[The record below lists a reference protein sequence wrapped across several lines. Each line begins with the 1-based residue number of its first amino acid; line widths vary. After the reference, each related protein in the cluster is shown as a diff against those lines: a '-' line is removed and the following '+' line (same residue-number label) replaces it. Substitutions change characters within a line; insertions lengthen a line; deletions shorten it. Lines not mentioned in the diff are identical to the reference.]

1 MRTEKFDLSKIS
13 DGQYDA
19 VVVGAGINGAV
30 SAAALSSCGLKVL
43 LLDQGDFASF
53 TSQESSNLVW
63 GGIKYL
69 QSYEFWLVFKL
80 SLARARLMKE
90 YPNRVRK
97 IGFVA
102 ALGPNAPFGP
112 LLGTLGTLVY
122 WAIGLF
128 STPAPRT
135 FGIKAALDIEPKLSQ
150 TKLRGAVRYFDGML
164 PDNDSRFVWDF
175 VSKAMSL
182 GADAQNYARVDSA
195 TREGDRWVIKVTDVL
210 SGETVAVTAKAIVNA
225 AGPMASSFL
234 SSAKTS
240 AKTGLVFS
248 KGIHLVV
255 PRLTK
260 DDRVLAFWDEQNRLF
275 YVIPMGDRSVI
286 GTTDTRVANPETE
299 VNDEDRDFV
308 LRQINLSLDLPKPLT
323 KADIIAERS
332 GVRALVVG
340 GKNAGGSG
348 LGEEVDWHKL
358 SRKHVIEVDK
368 TKGMLSI
375 FGGKLTDCLNVG
387 AEVIAEFKK
396 MGFSLEQ
403 KRKWY
408 GEDSG
413 LMPASFL
420 SSVEQRVETAEKA
433 GRIAKGLW
441 RRHGSKAQAII
452 AAASAAGDN
461 LDEVFEGTG
470 ITFVELKHVIATE
483 RVMTAEDLLRRRL
496 PIAMTR
502 SAEDIA
508 NNKKL
513 QEILKAS
520 NLA

>member
-1 MRTEKFDLSKIS
+1 MTKENFDLSKIS

-19 VVVGAGINGAV
+19 IIVGAGINGSV
-30 SAAALSSCGLKVL
+30 SAAALSSRGLKVL

-97 IGFVA
+97 IGFLA

-112 LLGTLGTLVY
+112 LLGTAGTLLY
-122 WAIGLF
+122 WTIGLF

-135 FGIKAALDIEPKLSQ
+135 FGTQAALKIEPNLSRK
-150 TKLRGAVRYFDGML
+150 KLRGAVRYFDGML

-175 VSKAMSL
+175 VNKAVSL
-182 GADAQNYARVDSA
+182 GAEARNYTRVDSA
-195 TREGDRWVIKVTDVL
+195 SRVGDGWALKVTDVI
-210 SGETVAVTAKAIVNA
+210 SGETAILKTKAIVNA
-225 AGPMASSFL
+225 AGPMATSML
-234 SSAKTS
+234 ESANSS

-255 PRLTK
+255 PRLAK

-286 GTTDTRVANPETE
+286 GTTDTRVANPYTE

-308 LRQINLSLDLPKPLT
+308 LRQINISLDLPTPL
-323 KADIIAERS
+323 KRSDIIAERS

-340 GKNAGGSG
+340 GKSVGD
-348 LGEEVDWHKL
+348 EVDWHKL
-358 SRKHVIEVDK
+358 SRKHVVEVDK
-368 TKGMLSI
+368 AKGILSI

-396 MGFSLEQ
+396 MGFKLEN

-413 LMPASFL
+413 LMPESFL
-420 SSVEQRVETAEKA
+420 ESVEQLVESVEQAA
-433 GRIAKGLW
+433 RISKGLW
-441 RRHGSKAQAII
+441 RRHGSTAQALID
-452 AAASAAGDN
+452 AAKAAGET
-461 LDEVFEGTG
+461 LEEVFEGTG
-470 ITFVELKHVIATE
+470 ITYLELKHVIATE
-483 RVMTAEDLLRRRL
+483 RVVKAEDLLRRRL

-502 SAEDIA
+502 SAQEIA

-513 QEILKAS
+513 QQILGEA
-520 NLA
+520 NLS

>member
-1 MRTEKFDLSKIS
+1 MRTEKFDLSRIS
-13 DGQYDA
+13 GGQYDA
-19 VVVGAGINGAV
+19 VIVGAGINGAV
-30 SAAALSSCGLKVL
+30 SAAALSSRGLKVL

-112 LLGTLGTLVY
+112 VLGTMGTLVY

-135 FGIKAALDIEPKLSQ
+135 FGIKAALQIEPKLSR

-175 VSKAMSL
+175 VRRAVSL

-195 TREGDRWVIKVTDVL
+195 TREGNRWLLKVTDAL
-210 SGETVAVTAKAIVNA
+210 SGEAVEVTSKAIVNA
-225 AGPMASSFL
+225 AGPMATNFL
-234 SSAKTS
+234 ASASTS

-286 GTTDTRVANPETE
+286 GTTDTRVANPVTE

-308 LRQINLSLDLPKPLT
+308 LRQINISMDLPTPLT
-323 KADIIAERS
+323 KNDIIAERS
-332 GVRALVVG
+332 GVRALVVDG
-340 GKNAGGSG
+340 NNAGGKTV
-348 LGEEVDWHKL
+348 GEEVDWHKL
-358 SRKHVIEVDK
+358 SRKHVVEVDK
-368 TKGMLSI
+368 NRGILTI

-387 AEVIAEFKK
+387 SEVIAEFKK
-396 MGFSLEQ
+396 LGFSLDKKQ
-403 KRKWY
+403 KWY
-408 GEDSG
+408 GEESG
-413 LMPASFL
+413 LVTPRFL
-420 SSVEQRVETAEKA
+420 AEVRELVEAEEQA
-433 GRIAKGLW
+433 NRIANGLW
-441 RRHGSKAQAII
+441 RRHGSKAQEII
-452 AAASAAGDN
+452 AAANAAGEK

-470 ITFVELKHVIATE
+470 ITYLELKHVIASE
-483 RVMTAEDLLRRRL
+483 RVVTAEDLLRRRL
-496 PIAMTR
+496 PLAMTR
-502 SAEDIA
+502 SAEDIS

-513 QEILKAS
+513 QEILRAA